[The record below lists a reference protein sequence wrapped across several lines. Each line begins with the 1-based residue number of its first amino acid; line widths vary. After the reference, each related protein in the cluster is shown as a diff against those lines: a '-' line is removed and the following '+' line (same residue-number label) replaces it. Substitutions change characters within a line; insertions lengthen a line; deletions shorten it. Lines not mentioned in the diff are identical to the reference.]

1 MKRILTAVLAAV
13 VMISAV
19 TGVTVLTGRFKNSVV
34 PVAHA
39 IPLNASI
46 SLPSASSKLENA
58 AGPAMTSGAALAAVV
73 TPATPEA
80 VETAVATIQRKAE
93 EKAAAEAKAKAEA
106 EAKAKA
112 EAEAK
117 AKAASQLMA
126 TTNSGKSLGS
136 GVINGSDVR
145 LRSDASTSSSIL
157 ATLSKGASVTV
168 LAESGSWYAVS
179 YNGTAG
185 YVAQQYVTLG
195 DSLPADTGSADTS
208 ADTST
213 DTDSSTGSTDTS
225 STVPSGSYGSSA
237 VSIAYQYM
245 GVPYVYGG
253 ASPSGFDCSGFTMY
267 VYAQLGVSLPHGATP
282 QLNYGTY
289 VSRSEL
295 QPGDLVFFSDGSYP
309 ASHVGIY
316 VGDDQFIHAS
326 SSSSNGYCVCVSSLN
341 SNYYS
346 RNFVGGRRF

>member
-1 MKRILTAVLAAV
+1 MKRIVTAALAAV
-13 VMISAV
+13 LMISAV
-19 TGVTVLTGRFKNSVV
+19 TGVTVLTGRFKDSVV

-39 IPLNASI
+39 IPLHTSV
-46 SLPSASSKLENA
+46 SLPSASFKLENA
-58 AGPAMTSGAALAAVV
+58 AGPAMTSGAALCAVV
-73 TPATPEA
+73 TPATPDA
-80 VETAVATIQRKAE
+80 VETAVATIQRKAA
-93 EKAAAEAKAKAEA
+93 EKASAEAKAAA

-126 TTNSGKSLGS
+126 TMNSGKSLGS

-145 LRSDASTSSSIL
+145 LRSDASTSASIL
-157 ATLSKGASVTV
+157 ATLSRGTSITV
-168 LAESGSWYAVS
+168 LAENGSWYAVS

-185 YVAQQYVTLG
+185 YVAQQYVTMG
-195 DSLPADTGSADTS
+195 DSLPADTGSADN
-208 ADTST
+208 T
-213 DTDSSTGSTDTS
+213 DDSTGGA
-225 STVPSGSYGSSA
+225 STVPSGTYGSSA

-316 VGDDQFIHAS
+316 VGGDEFIHAS